1 MLSPSCRHPMLRSFP
16 SLLCRLLVLALPLGL
31 VACDGAESP
40 LSPAEDPL
48 DPATGPA
55 PTEAVASDPA
65 QVLATSQRIVFIS
78 YRDGNGNVYKVNP
91 QGYQV
96 ARLTSSPEDDYAP
109 AWSSDNSRIAMVR
122 PRLDGGV
129 THADIWVINADGSDG
144 HWARATPSPWD
155 LMDPSWSPDG
165 SRLVLSVI
173 IQGTWYLGWMELA
186 TGNIYL
192 INPLSGGI
200 VGTRPSYDRT
210 GQKIIYVGSHYD
222 TVEQINAD
230 GSGHKLRY
238 SSKIAVDHPTFS
250 PDGKRIAFE
259 KGGIPGNTDIFVKNF
274 ATGITTRLTSSLA
287 ADRNASWS
295 PDGTRIAFM
304 SERSGKPQIWTMN
317 AATGGGLARIT
328 HTASY
333 ERYPAW
339 SH

>member
-1 MLSPSCRHPMLRSFP
+1 MLSPSCQYPMLPSFRW
-16 SLLCRLLVLALPLGL
+16 LLCRILVLAVPLAL
-31 VACDGAESP
+31 VACDGADNP
-40 LSPAEDPL
+40 LAPAEDPL

-55 PTEAVASDPA
+55 PIEAAASDPA

-91 QGYQV
+91 QGDQL
-96 ARLTSSPEDDYAP
+96 ARLTSTSEDDYAP
-109 AWSSDNSRIAMVR
+109 AWSSDNKRIAMVR
-122 PRLDGGV
+122 PRLDGNIYRS
-129 THADIWVINADGSDG
+129 DIWLIDADGGNG
-144 HWARATPSPWD
+144 HWARPTPSPWD

-173 IQGTWYLGWMELA
+173 IQGVWYLGRMELA
-186 TGNIYL
+186 TGDIYL
-192 INPLSGGI
+192 FNPLSGGI

-210 GQKIIYVGSHYD
+210 GQKIIYVGSNYN

-230 GSGHKLRY
+230 GSGHKTRY

-259 KGGIPGNTDIFVKNF
+259 KGAIPGNTDIFVKNF

-304 SERSGKPQIWTMN
+304 SERSGKSQIWTMN
-317 AATGGGLARIT
+317 AATGGGLVRIT